1 MIIGGLIVVLVV
13 ILVVCCINGMRGQEP
28 EEPKQ
33 VTEVASI
40 SGYGYVLE
48 DRDTLLYKETFEKL
62 AEELKSDSIN
72 EEEYAKLLGMLY
84 IIDLYTI
91 DNKLNKYDVGGVD
104 FIWPLTKE
112 NFKLKVQ
119 DTIYKYVEDNSFGKR
134 NQSLPEVTAINVE
147 SIKEEKVKVGEEKY
161 DGYKINMTWE
171 YKVDMG
177 YDTNCE
183 LVLVKNDD
191 KIYVVE
197 QNVSEK

>member
-13 ILVVCCINGMRGQEP
+13 ILVVCCINGMSKNEP

-48 DRDTLLYKETFEKL
+48 DRDTLFYKETFEKL
-62 AEELKSDSIN
+62 AEELKNDPVN

-84 IIDLYTI
+84 VIDLYTI
-91 DNKLNKYDVGGVD
+91 DNKLNKYDVGSMD
-104 FIWPLTKE
+104 FVWSDAKE

-134 NQSLPEVTAINVE
+134 NQSLPEVSAVNME
-147 SIKEEKVKVGEEKY
+147 SIKEEKIKVGEEKY
-161 DGYKINMTWE
+161 DGYKMNMTWE
-171 YKVDMG
+171 YKADMG
-177 YDTNCE
+177 YDTKCE
-183 LVLVKNDD
+183 LVLVKNDG

>member
-13 ILVVCCINGMRGQEP
+13 ILVVCCIKGMSAKDP

-48 DRDTLLYKETFEKL
+48 DRDTPLYKETFEKL
-62 AEELKSDSIN
+62 AEVLKQDTID

-91 DNKLNKYDVGGVD
+91 DNKLNKYDVGSMD
-104 FIWPLTKE
+104 FVWPDAKE

-119 DTIYKYVEDNSFGKR
+119 DTIYKYVEDNSFDKR
-134 NQSLPEVTAINVE
+134 NQSLPVVSAVNVE
-147 SIKEEKVKVGEEKY
+147 DIKEDKIKVGEEKY
-161 DGYKINMTWE
+161 EGYKMNMTWE
-171 YKVDMG
+171 YTTDMG
-177 YDTNCE
+177 YDKNCE
-183 LVLVKNDD
+183 LVLVKNDG

-197 QNVSEK
+197 ENVSEN

>member
-13 ILVVCCINGMRGQEP
+13 ILVICCINGMNKKDP

-48 DRDTLLYKETFEKL
+48 DRDTPLYKETFEKL
-62 AEELKSDSIN
+62 AEELKKEPID

-84 IIDLYTI
+84 VIDLYTI
-91 DNKLNKYDVGGVD
+91 DNKLNKYDVGGMD
-104 FIWPLTKE
+104 FVWPDAKE
-112 NFKLKVQ
+112 NFQLKVQ
-119 DTIYKYVEDNSFGKR
+119 DTIYKYVEDNSYGKR
-134 NQSLPEVTAINVE
+134 NQSLPEVSAINVE
-147 SIKEEKVKVGEEKY
+147 SIKEEKIKVGNEKY
-161 DGYKINMTWE
+161 DGYKANMVWE
-171 YKVDMG
+171 YTTDLG
-177 YDTNCE
+177 YDTKCE
-183 LVLVKNDD
+183 LVLVKNDG